1 MKNFIYYVSLAIL
14 LTLASCASQKSG
26 SSASTSKNQGNQQSA
41 TTVNMEENVGL
52 TLAAYLRRIPGLQV
66 TGDGPDARI
75 MVRGMSGNN
84 ERPLYVLDGRRIGND
99 FSSVSSLIDPNDI
112 KSVQVLKDAG
122 STTVYGIQGS
132 GGVIKITSKKK

>member
-1 MKNFIYYVSLAIL
+1 MKNFIYYLSLVIVFS
-14 LTLASCASQKSG
+14 LASCASQKTTADASSG
-26 SSASTSKNQGNQQSA
+26 GVKKNATATATKVELGENSS
-41 TTVNMEENVGL
+41 L

-66 TGDGPDARI
+66 TGDGADARI

-84 ERPLYVLDGRRIGND
+84 ERPLFVLDNRRIGND
-99 FSSVSSLIDPNDI
+99 FGSVQSLIDPNDI

-132 GGVIKITSKKK
+132 GGVIKITSKK